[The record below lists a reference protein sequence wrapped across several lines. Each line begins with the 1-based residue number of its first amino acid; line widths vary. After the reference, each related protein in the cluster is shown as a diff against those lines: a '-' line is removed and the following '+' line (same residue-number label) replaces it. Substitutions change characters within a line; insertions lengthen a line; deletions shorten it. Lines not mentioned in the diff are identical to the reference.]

1 MDLSINESKKKY
13 TDNFLISKETALFKK
28 DQVIY
33 KPYQNIKNIYII
45 LSGDIYSTHNDTT
58 SRKNILLKK
67 GSILGLID
75 LMLNRSYSKLMIAK
89 KPSVLAVIDKKKI
102 LDLLKPNCFKSI
114 LLKSL
119 AIDIDTNN
127 PNLWS

>member
-1 MDLSINESKKKY
+1 MGLSINESKKEY

-28 DQVIY
+28 NQVIY
-33 KPYQNIKNIYII
+33 EPNQNIENIYIV
-45 LSGDIYSTHNDTT
+45 LSGDIYSTHNNIR
-58 SRKNILLKK
+58 SEKNIFLKK

-89 KPSVLAVIDKKKI
+89 KPSVLAVINKKKI

-119 AIDIDTNN
+119 AIDVDNNN

>member
-1 MDLSINESKKKY
+1 MGLSINESKKEY

-28 DQVIY
+28 EQVIY
-33 KPYQNIKNIYII
+33 KPNQNIKNIYIV
-45 LSGDIYSTHNDTT
+45 LSGDIYSTHNNTK
-58 SRKNILLKK
+58 SKKNILLKK

-89 KPSVLAVIDKKKI
+89 KPSVLAVINKRKI

-119 AIDIDTNN
+119 AIDVDTNN

>member
-1 MDLSINESKKKY
+1 MGFSINKSKKEY

-33 KPYQNIKNIYII
+33 KPNQNIKNIYII
-45 LSGDIYSTHNDTT
+45 LSGDIYSAYNNTT
-58 SRKNILLKK
+58 SEKNIFLKK

-89 KPSVLAVIDKKKI
+89 KPSVLAVINKKKI

-119 AIDIDTNN
+119 AIDVDTNN

>member
-1 MDLSINESKKKY
+1 MGLSINESKKEY
-13 TDNFLISKETALFKK
+13 ADNFLISKETALFKK

-33 KPYQNIKNIYII
+33 KPNQNIKNIYIV
-45 LSGDIYSTHNDTT
+45 LSGDIYSIHDNTT
-58 SRKNILLKK
+58 SEKNIFLKK

-89 KPSVLAVIDKKKI
+89 KPSVLAVINKKKI

-114 LLKSL
+114 L
-119 AIDIDTNN
+119 
-127 PNLWS
+127 